1 MGVAA
6 DRQGDRQGDR
16 QWEKSLRYTAGA
28 IEKHYGEI
36 YHEKPRITGM
46 PVCLMLA
53 AAKPAR

>member
-6 DRQGDRQGDR
+6 DRQGDR

-46 PVCLMLA
+46 PVWLTLA
-53 AAKPAR
+53 APNTVRF